1 MSASRE
7 RRRTKIELALE
18 LELKAQVDT
27 LIVGVA
33 DAEGHLKRRRVED
46 YNLSNKHKIHIR
58 LFTLFTS
65 TIKLS
70 FVIF

>member
-7 RRRTKIELALE
+7 RRRRKIELALE

-33 DAEGHLKRRRVED
+33 DGEKHLKRRGGWR
-46 YNLSNKHKIHIR
+46 II
-58 LFTLFTS
+58 T
-65 TIKLS
+65 
-70 FVIF
+70 